1 MTVIPQRPM
10 GSGFTAEST
19 SEDVMSGVD
28 LHGRT
33 ALVTGGY
40 SGLGRQTTMSLA
52 AAGANVIVPARRLD
66 VAMAALGAV
75 PRTTVIG
82 GIDLE
87 DLGSVERT
95 AESVAQLTNRLD
107 ILVTA
112 AGVMATPHR
121 LVGPGWDHQLTV
133 NHLAHFALVNHLYPL
148 LAEAAGEHTARVVV
162 YSSTGHHLSD
172 IRWSDPHL
180 RTGYDKWISYGQS
193 KTANALF
200 ALHLDALAKTSGVRA
215 FSLHPGKILTGLQRH
230 LDVAEQVEKGWI
242 DDAGRVVDPG
252 FKSPAQGAAT
262 ALWAATSPLLDGC
275 GGLYLEN
282 CDIANVTASGGTVDD
297 GGVAPHAMNSDA
309 AERLWQMS
317 TTMTARHGRVSEAGR
332 QRPR

>member
-1 MTVIPQRPM
+1 M
-10 GSGFTAEST
+10 
-19 SEDVMSGVD
+19 
-28 LHGRT
+28 
-33 ALVTGGY
+33 
-40 SGLGRQTTMSLA
+40 
-52 AAGANVIVPARRLD
+52 
-66 VAMAALGAV
+66 
-75 PRTTVIG
+75 
-82 GIDLE
+82 
-87 DLGSVERT
+87 
-95 AESVAQLTNRLD
+95 
-107 ILVTA
+107 
-112 AGVMATPHR
+112 
-121 LVGPGWDHQLTV
+121 
-133 NHLAHFALVNHLYPL
+133 
-148 LAEAAGEHTARVVV
+148 
-162 YSSTGHHLSD
+162 YSSAGHHLSD

-215 FSLHPGKILTGLQRH
+215 FSLHPGKILTGLQSTSPSKWRRDGSTMPGALSIPDSSH
-230 LDVAEQVEKGWI
+230 LRK
-242 DDAGRVVDPG
+242 
-252 FKSPAQGAAT
+252 GAAT